1 MANKQYLD
9 SAGVTQMW
17 NAIKARFLD
26 CTITTAQTV
35 AGGVTFSEAIKF
47 AKTIDIGKT
56 TIAAGGNASAV
67 TITLPSKTG
76 TLALAADIPS
86 VEGFAKL
93 TGNNTWTGDNVFSKN
108 VSGLT
113 FTAASG
119 SNATI
124 YGADTITNSGI
135 VLTLPKKAGTVL
147 LNTDINVANGV
158 APLDANKKVPTANLP
173 SYVDDIVDCYATY
186 DVGTT
191 GTLSNIK
198 LYSDAAHKNAIAG
211 EGGKEYIDITEGHPG
226 YEFRWTGTVWA
237 QVGGSPLIIG
247 TITGT
252 AYDGGKGSALETDVA
267 EAKNKIVDIG
277 IDVGNKVDKKTTA
290 GSHLYAHTGSTQ
302 NEVSYGTAA
311 TASNIVQRDSA
322 GQVNLPSTEPGDY
335 QAVSKKWVES
345 QGYGE
350 SDAYV
355 KKTGDTMTGAL
366 NVDVGSRTAIATRA
380 GISVYG
386 TDTTVSDN
394 HLRYE
399 LNIGPGLLT
408 YKVGSNTYMHILQS
422 KNGTIALTSDL
433 SDFAKKSSSNTFT
446 AKENT
451 FVNDAGLGI
460 TVRNSSTK
468 DETQYNVGKISN
480 GAVTLTLPTIGGT
493 IALLSDIP
501 SHADY
506 AKLSGNNTF
515 TGTNVFNQGIFSN
528 GDVITKLFEATDGVK
543 NIWKVGNPNTYIS
556 IVRDANTTD
565 EYFQFQIGN
574 KDGDVLGSLALE
586 GYGASGGVKFSSP
599 GDIYWDNLET
609 GLFQVLNG
617 TEKIFQIS
625 ATDKE
630 VVSNVNIDVPDQTQA
645 GYSPSANQLVS
656 KKYCDNAYGT
666 EAIPESELAKILV

>member
-93 TGNNTWTGDNVFSKN
+93 TGNNNWTGDNTFSKN

-113 FTAASG
+113 FTATSG
-119 SNATI
+119 SNTTI

-147 LNTDINVANGV
+147 LNTDVNVANGV

-173 SYVDDIVDCYATY
+173 SYVDDILDCYATY

-198 LYSDAAHKNAIAG
+198 LYSDATHKNAITG

-252 AYDGGKGSALETDVA
+252 AYDGGKGTALETKTSTL
-267 EAKNKIVDIG
+267 ETNLGK
-277 IDVGNKVDKKTTA
+277 KVDKLSTA
-290 GSHLYAHTGSTQ
+290 GAHLYAHTAGTQ

-311 TASNIVQRDSA
+311 TANNIVQRDSA
-322 GQVNLPSTEPGDY
+322 GQVNLPTTEPGDN

-355 KKTGDTMTGAL
+355 KKIGDTMTGAL
-366 NVDVGSRTAIATRA
+366 NVNIGEHTAVPTKV
-380 GISVYG
+380 GISIYG
-386 TDTTVSDN
+386 TDTTMSSN
-394 HLRYE
+394 HLHYA
-399 LNIGPGLLT
+399 LDIGPGLLT
-408 YKVGSNTYMHILQS
+408 YRVGSNTYTQSLQN
-422 KNGTIALTSDL
+422 KTGAL
-433 SDFAKKSSSNTFT
+433 
-446 AKENT
+446 
-451 FVNDAGLGI
+451 
-460 TVRNSSTK
+460 
-468 DETQYNVGKISN
+468 
-480 GAVTLTLPTIGGT
+480 
-493 IALLSDIP
+493 ALLTDIP
-501 SHADY
+501 SLDNY
-506 AKLSGNNTF
+506 AKLDAENRFGKKNRFIGGATITVEGIDNTLEI
-515 TGTNVFNQGIFSN
+515 GTN
-528 GDVITKLFEATDGVK
+528 
-543 NIWKVGNPNTYIS
+543 YIS
-556 IVRDANTTD
+556 R
-565 EYFQFQIGN
+565 
-574 KDGDVLGSLALE
+574 
-586 GYGASGGVKFSSP
+586 
-599 GDIYWDNLET
+599 
-609 GLFQVLNG
+609 NG
-617 TEKIFQIS
+617 TKYLFDKAGGGSYSI
-625 ATDKE
+625 ATIED
-630 VVSNVNIDVPDQTQA
+630 I
-645 GYSPSANQLVS
+645 
-656 KKYCDNAYGT
+656 NALDT
-666 EAIPESELAKILV
+666 TSAIPSTELAKLLV

>member
-35 AGGVTFSEAIKF
+35 VGGVTFSEAIKF

-93 TGNNTWTGDNVFSKN
+93 TGNNNWTGDNTFSKN

-113 FTAASG
+113 FTATSG
-119 SNATI
+119 SNTTI

-173 SYVDDIVDCYATY
+173 SYVDDIIDCYATY
-186 DVGTT
+186 NVGTT

-198 LYSDAAHKNAIAG
+198 LYSDSAHKNAITG

-252 AYDGGKGSALETDVA
+252 AYDGGKGTALETKTSTL
-267 EAKNKIVDIG
+267 ETNLGK
-277 IDVGNKVDKKTTA
+277 KVDKLSTA
-290 GSHLYAHTGSTQ
+290 GAHLYAHTAGTQ

-311 TASNIVQRDSA
+311 TANNIVQRDSA
-322 GQVNLPSTEPGDY
+322 GQVNLPTTEPGDN

-355 KKTGDTMTGAL
+355 KKIGDTMTGAL
-366 NVDVGSRTAIATRA
+366 NVNVGEHTAVPTKV
-380 GISVYG
+380 GISIYG
-386 TDTTVSDN
+386 TDTTTSGN
-394 HLRYE
+394 HLHYA
-399 LNIGPGLLT
+399 LDIGPGLLT
-408 YKVGSNTYMHILQS
+408 YKVGSNTYTQS
-422 KNGTIALTSDL
+422 LRGKSGTL
-433 SDFAKKSSSNTFT
+433 
-446 AKENT
+446 
-451 FVNDAGLGI
+451 
-460 TVRNSSTK
+460 
-468 DETQYNVGKISN
+468 
-480 GAVTLTLPTIGGT
+480 
-493 IALLSDIP
+493 ALLTDIP
-501 SHADY
+501 SLANY
-506 AKLSGNNTF
+506 AKLDAENMFTQRNRF
-515 TGTNVFNQGIFSN
+515 TGGAT
-528 GDVITKLFEATDGVK
+528 ITVEGMYDTLEIGA
-543 NIWKVGNPNTYIS
+543 NYIS
-556 IVRDANTTD
+556 RNGTKYLFD
-565 EYFQFQIGN
+565 
-574 KDGDVLGSLALE
+574 K
-586 GYGASGGVKFSSP
+586 SGGGSYSVATIE
-599 GDIYWDNLET
+599 DI
-609 GLFQVLNG
+609 
-617 TEKIFQIS
+617 
-625 ATDKE
+625 
-630 VVSNVNIDVPDQTQA
+630 
-645 GYSPSANQLVS
+645 
-656 KKYCDNAYGT
+656 NALDT
-666 EAIPESELAKILV
+666 TSAIPSTELAKLLV

>member
-1 MANKQYLD
+1 MANKQYLE

-35 AGGVTFSEAIKF
+35 TGGVTFSEAIKF

-93 TGNNTWTGDNVFSKN
+93 TGNNNWTGDNTFSKN

-113 FTAASG
+113 FTATSG
-119 SNATI
+119 SNTTI

-147 LNTDINVANGV
+147 LNTDVNVANGV

-173 SYVDDIVDCYATY
+173 SYVDDILDCYATY
-186 DVGTT
+186 NVGTT

-198 LYSDAAHKNAIAG
+198 LYSDSAHKNAITG

-252 AYDGGKGSALETDVA
+252 AYDGGKGTALETKTSTL
-267 EAKNKIVDIG
+267 ETNLGK
-277 IDVGNKVDKKTTA
+277 KVDKLSTA
-290 GSHLYAHTGSTQ
+290 GAHLYAHTAGTQ

-311 TASNIVQRDSA
+311 TANNIVQRDSA
-322 GQVNLPSTEPGDY
+322 GQVNLPTTEPGDN

-355 KKTGDTMTGAL
+355 KKTGDTMTGTL
-366 NVDVGSRTAIATRA
+366 NINVGEHTAVPTKV
-380 GISVYG
+380 GISIYG
-386 TDTTVSDN
+386 TDTTTSNN
-394 HLRYE
+394 HLQYK
-399 LNIGPGLLT
+399 LDIGPGAFT
-408 YKVGSNTYMHILQS
+408 YKVGSNTYTQSLQG
-422 KNGTIALTSDL
+422 KNGTL
-433 SDFAKKSSSNTFT
+433 
-446 AKENT
+446 
-451 FVNDAGLGI
+451 
-460 TVRNSSTK
+460 
-468 DETQYNVGKISN
+468 
-480 GAVTLTLPTIGGT
+480 
-493 IALLSDIP
+493 ALLTDIP
-501 SHADY
+501 SLTNY
-506 AKLSGNNTF
+506 AKLDAENMFMQKNRF
-515 TGTNVFNQGIFSN
+515 TGGATITVEGMYDTLEIGSN
-528 GDVITKLFEATDGVK
+528 
-543 NIWKVGNPNTYIS
+543 YIS
-556 IVRDANTTD
+556 R
-565 EYFQFQIGN
+565 
-574 KDGDVLGSLALE
+574 
-586 GYGASGGVKFSSP
+586 
-599 GDIYWDNLET
+599 
-609 GLFQVLNG
+609 NG
-617 TEKIFQIS
+617 TKYLFDKAGGGSYSI
-625 ATDKE
+625 ATIED
-630 VVSNVNIDVPDQTQA
+630 I
-645 GYSPSANQLVS
+645 
-656 KKYCDNAYGT
+656 NALDT
-666 EAIPESELAKILV
+666 TSAIPSTELAKLLV

>member
-76 TLALAADIPS
+76 TLALTTDIPS

-93 TGNNTWTGDNVFSKN
+93 TGNNTWTGDNVFRKD

-119 SNATI
+119 SNTTI
-124 YGADTITNSGI
+124 YGANTITNSGI

-191 GTLSNIK
+191 GTLGNIK
-198 LYSDAAHKNAIAG
+198 LYSDAAHKNAITG

-252 AYDGGKGSALETDVA
+252 AYDGGKGTALETDVA
-267 EAKNKIVDIG
+267 EAKSKIANMAIDI
-277 IDVGNKVDKKTTA
+277 GNKVDKKTTN
-290 GSHLYAHTGSTQ
+290 GSHLYAHAGSTQ

-311 TASNIVQRDSA
+311 TANNIVQRDSA
-322 GQVNLPSTEPGDY
+322 GQVNLPTTEPGDN

-345 QGYGE
+345 QGYGK

-355 KKTGDTMTGAL
+355 KKTGDTMTGTL
-366 NVDVGSRTAIATRA
+366 NVNVGEHTAIPTKV
-380 GISVYG
+380 GISIYG
-386 TDTTVSDN
+386 IDTTTSSN
-394 HLRYE
+394 HLQYK
-399 LNIGPGLLT
+399 LNIGPGAFT
-408 YKVGSNTYMHILQS
+408 YNIGSNTYTQSLQS
-422 KNGTIALTSDL
+422 KTGTL
-433 SDFAKKSSSNTFT
+433 
-446 AKENT
+446 
-451 FVNDAGLGI
+451 
-460 TVRNSSTK
+460 
-468 DETQYNVGKISN
+468 
-480 GAVTLTLPTIGGT
+480 
-493 IALLSDIP
+493 ALLSDIP
-501 SHADY
+501 SLTNY
-506 AKLSGNNTF
+506 AKLDAENNF
-515 TGTNVFNQGIFSN
+515 TKKNHFIGGATISVEGMYDTLEIGTN
-528 GDVITKLFEATDGVK
+528 
-543 NIWKVGNPNTYIS
+543 YIS
-556 IVRDANTTD
+556 R
-565 EYFQFQIGN
+565 
-574 KDGDVLGSLALE
+574 
-586 GYGASGGVKFSSP
+586 
-599 GDIYWDNLET
+599 
-609 GLFQVLNG
+609 NG
-617 TEKIFQIS
+617 TKYLFDKTGGGS
-625 ATDKE
+625 YSVATIED
-630 VVSNVNIDVPDQTQA
+630 I
-645 GYSPSANQLVS
+645 
-656 KKYCDNAYGT
+656 NALDT
-666 EAIPESELAKILV
+666 TSAIPPTELAKLLV

>member
-35 AGGVTFSEAIKF
+35 VGGVTFSEAIKF

-93 TGNNTWTGDNVFSKN
+93 TGNNNWTGDNTFSKN

-113 FTAASG
+113 FTATSG
-119 SNATI
+119 SNTTI

-173 SYVDDIVDCYATY
+173 SYVDDIIDCYATY
-186 DVGTT
+186 NVGTT

-198 LYSDAAHKNAIAG
+198 LYSDSAHKNAITG

-252 AYDGGKGSALETDVA
+252 AYDGGKGTALETKTSTL
-267 EAKNKIVDIG
+267 ETNLGK
-277 IDVGNKVDKKTTA
+277 KVDKLSTA
-290 GSHLYAHTGSTQ
+290 GAHLYAHTAGTQ

-311 TASNIVQRDSA
+311 TANNIVQRDSA
-322 GQVNLPSTEPGDY
+322 GQVNLPTTEPGDN

-355 KKTGDTMTGAL
+355 KKIGDTMTGAL
-366 NVDVGSRTAIATRA
+366 NVNVGEHTAVPTKV
-380 GISVYG
+380 GISIYG
-386 TDTTVSDN
+386 TDTTTSGN
-394 HLRYE
+394 HLHYA
-399 LNIGPGLLT
+399 LDIGPGLFT
-408 YKVGSNTYMHILQS
+408 YKVGSNTYTQS
-422 KNGTIALTSDL
+422 LRGKSGTL
-433 SDFAKKSSSNTFT
+433 
-446 AKENT
+446 
-451 FVNDAGLGI
+451 
-460 TVRNSSTK
+460 
-468 DETQYNVGKISN
+468 
-480 GAVTLTLPTIGGT
+480 
-493 IALLSDIP
+493 ALLTDIP
-501 SHADY
+501 SLANY
-506 AKLSGNNTF
+506 AKLDAENMFTQRNRF
-515 TGTNVFNQGIFSN
+515 TGGAT
-528 GDVITKLFEATDGVK
+528 ITVEGMYDTLEIGA
-543 NIWKVGNPNTYIS
+543 NYIS
-556 IVRDANTTD
+556 RNGTKYLFD
-565 EYFQFQIGN
+565 
-574 KDGDVLGSLALE
+574 K
-586 GYGASGGVKFSSP
+586 SGGGSYSVATIE
-599 GDIYWDNLET
+599 DI
-609 GLFQVLNG
+609 
-617 TEKIFQIS
+617 
-625 ATDKE
+625 
-630 VVSNVNIDVPDQTQA
+630 
-645 GYSPSANQLVS
+645 
-656 KKYCDNAYGT
+656 NALDT
-666 EAIPESELAKILV
+666 TSAIPSTELAKLLV

>member
-1 MANKQYLD
+1 MTKQYLD
-9 SAGVTQMW
+9 AAGVTQVW
-17 NAIKARFLD
+17 NAVKTNFLSK
-26 CTITTAQTV
+26 TITASQTV
-35 AGGVTFSEAIKF
+35 KGPLVFSETVTFSKGPV
-47 AKTIDIGKT
+47 IGKT
-56 TIAAGGNASAV
+56 AIASGTNSAAITV
-67 TITLPSKTG
+67 TLPSTGG
-76 TLALAADIPS
+76 TLALKTDIPS
-86 VEGFAKL
+86 LVDYPTLSGNNCFS
-93 TGNNTWTGDNVFSKN
+93 GNNTFTGESYSTK
-108 VSGLT
+108 GY
-113 FTAASG
+113 TALNGDGTLQTVYKYG
-119 SNATI
+119 S
-124 YGADTITNSGI
+124 ITNNGSVI
-135 VLTLPKKAGTVL
+135 TLPTKAGTVL
-147 LNTDINVANGV
+147 LSTDKGIANGV
-158 APLDANKKVPTANLP
+158 ASLDGSGKVPTAQLP

-267 EAKNKIVDIG
+267 EAKNKIVDLR
-277 IDVGNKVDKKTTA
+277 IDVDRKLDKKTTT

-322 GQVNLPSTEPGDY
+322 GQVNLPTTEPGDN

-366 NVDVGSRTAIATRA
+366 NVDVGSGTAIATRA
-380 GISVYG
+380 GISIYG
-386 TDTTVSDN
+386 TDTTASGN

-408 YKVGSNTYMHILQS
+408 YKVGSNTYMHILP
-422 KNGTIALTSDL
+422 KKTGTIALTSDL

-480 GAVTLTLPTIGGT
+480 GAVTLTLPTAAGT

-501 SHADY
+501 SLAGY
-506 AKLSGNNTF
+506 AKLNAENMFTRKNRF
-515 TGTNVFNQGIFSN
+515 TGG
-528 GDVITKLFEATDGVK
+528 ATIIVEGMD
-543 NIWKVGNPNTYIS
+543 NTLEIGMNYI
-556 IVRDANTTD
+556 RR
-565 EYFQFQIGN
+565 
-574 KDGDVLGSLALE
+574 
-586 GYGASGGVKFSSP
+586 
-599 GDIYWDNLET
+599 
-609 GLFQVLNG
+609 NG
-617 TEKIFQIS
+617 TKYLFDKTEGGS
-625 ATDKE
+625 YSVATIED
-630 VVSNVNIDVPDQTQA
+630 I
-645 GYSPSANQLVS
+645 
-656 KKYCDNAYGT
+656 NALDT
-666 EAIPESELAKILV
+666 TSAIPPTELAKLLV

>member
-35 AGGVTFSEAIKF
+35 TGGVTFSEAIKF

-93 TGNNTWTGDNVFSKN
+93 TGNNNWTGDNTFSKN

-113 FTAASG
+113 FTATSG
-119 SNATI
+119 SNTTI

-147 LNTDINVANGV
+147 LNTDVNVANGV

-186 DVGTT
+186 NVGTT

-198 LYSDAAHKNAIAG
+198 LYSDSAHKNAIAG

-252 AYDGGKGSALETDVA
+252 AYDGGKGTALETKTSTL
-267 EAKNKIVDIG
+267 ETNLGK
-277 IDVGNKVDKKTTA
+277 KVDKLSTA
-290 GSHLYAHTGSTQ
+290 GAHLYAHTAGTQ

-311 TASNIVQRDSA
+311 TANNIVQRDSA
-322 GQVNLPSTEPGDY
+322 GQVNLPTTEPGDN

-355 KKTGDTMTGAL
+355 KKIGDTMTGPL
-366 NVDVGSRTAIATRA
+366 NINVGEHTAVPTRV
-380 GISVYG
+380 GISIYG
-386 TDTTVSDN
+386 TDTTTSGN
-394 HLRYE
+394 HLYYG
-399 LNIGPGLLT
+399 LDIGPGLLT
-408 YKVGSNTYMHILQS
+408 YKVRSNTYTQSLQGKS
-422 KNGTIALTSDL
+422 GTL
-433 SDFAKKSSSNTFT
+433 
-446 AKENT
+446 
-451 FVNDAGLGI
+451 
-460 TVRNSSTK
+460 
-468 DETQYNVGKISN
+468 
-480 GAVTLTLPTIGGT
+480 
-493 IALLSDIP
+493 ALLTDIP
-501 SHADY
+501 SLTNY
-506 AKLSGNNTF
+506 AKLDAENMFTKKNRF
-515 TGTNVFNQGIFSN
+515 TGGATISVEGI
-528 GDVITKLFEATDGVK
+528 D
-543 NIWKVGNPNTYIS
+543 NTLEIGMNYIS
-556 IVRDANTTD
+556 R
-565 EYFQFQIGN
+565 
-574 KDGDVLGSLALE
+574 
-586 GYGASGGVKFSSP
+586 
-599 GDIYWDNLET
+599 
-609 GLFQVLNG
+609 NG
-617 TEKIFQIS
+617 TKYLFDKAGGGSYSI
-625 ATDKE
+625 ATIED
-630 VVSNVNIDVPDQTQA
+630 I
-645 GYSPSANQLVS
+645 
-656 KKYCDNAYGT
+656 NALDT
-666 EAIPESELAKILV
+666 TSAIPSTELAKLLV

>member
-56 TIAAGGNASAV
+56 TIAAGGNASAI

-173 SYVDDIVDCYATY
+173 SYVDDIIDCYATY

-198 LYSDAAHKNAIAG
+198 LYSDAAHKNAITG

-322 GQVNLPSTEPGDY
+322 GQVNLPTTEPGDN

-366 NVDVGSRTAIATRA
+366 SINVGNGSAIATRA

-386 TDTTVSDN
+386 TDTTISSSPSRN
-394 HLRYE
+394 E
-399 LNIGPGLLT
+399 LDIGPGVLI
-408 YKVGSNTYMHILQS
+408 YRVGSNAYTHILQS
-422 KNGTIALTSDL
+422 KNGTIAL
-433 SDFAKKSSSNTFT
+433 
-446 AKENT
+446 
-451 FVNDAGLGI
+451 
-460 TVRNSSTK
+460 
-468 DETQYNVGKISN
+468 
-480 GAVTLTLPTIGGT
+480 
-493 IALLSDIP
+493 LSDIP
-501 SHADY
+501 SLAGY
-506 AKLSGNNTF
+506 AKLNAENMFTRKNRF
-515 TGTNVFNQGIFSN
+515 TGGAT
-528 GDVITKLFEATDGVK
+528 ITVEGMD
-543 NIWKVGNPNTYIS
+543 NTLEIGMNYI
-556 IVRDANTTD
+556 RR
-565 EYFQFQIGN
+565 
-574 KDGDVLGSLALE
+574 
-586 GYGASGGVKFSSP
+586 
-599 GDIYWDNLET
+599 
-609 GLFQVLNG
+609 NG
-617 TEKIFQIS
+617 TKYLFDKTEGGS
-625 ATDKE
+625 YSVATIED
-630 VVSNVNIDVPDQTQA
+630 I
-645 GYSPSANQLVS
+645 
-656 KKYCDNAYGT
+656 NALDT
-666 EAIPESELAKILV
+666 TSAIPPTELAKLLV

>member
-1 MANKQYLD
+1 MTKQYLD
-9 SAGVTQMW
+9 AAGVTQVW
-17 NAIKARFLD
+17 NAVKTNFLSK
-26 CTITTAQTV
+26 TITASQTV
-35 AGGVTFSEAIKF
+35 KGPLVFSETVTFSKGPV
-47 AKTIDIGKT
+47 IGKT
-56 TIAAGGNASAV
+56 AIASGTNSAAITV
-67 TITLPSKTG
+67 TLPSTGG
-76 TLALAADIPS
+76 TLALKTDIPS
-86 VEGFAKL
+86 LVDYPTLSGNNCFS
-93 TGNNTWTGDNVFSKN
+93 GNNTFTGESYSTK
-108 VSGLT
+108 GY
-113 FTAASG
+113 TALNGDGTLQTVYKYG
-119 SNATI
+119 S
-124 YGADTITNSGI
+124 ITNNGSVI
-135 VLTLPKKAGTVL
+135 TLPTKAGTVL
-147 LNTDINVANGV
+147 LSTDKGIANGV
-158 APLDANKKVPTANLP
+158 ASLDGSGKVPTAQLP

-267 EAKNKIVDIG
+267 EAKNKIVDLR
-277 IDVGNKVDKKTTA
+277 IDVDRKLDKKTTT

-322 GQVNLPSTEPGDY
+322 GQVNLPTTEPGDN

-366 NVDVGSRTAIATRA
+366 NVDVGSGTAIATRA

-386 TDTTVSDN
+386 TDTTASGN

-408 YKVGSNTYMHILQS
+408 YKVGSNTYMHILP
-422 KNGTIALTSDL
+422 KKTGTIALTSDL

-480 GAVTLTLPTIGGT
+480 GAVTLTLPTAAGT

-501 SHADY
+501 SLAGY
-506 AKLSGNNTF
+506 AKLNAENMFTRKNRF
-515 TGTNVFNQGIFSN
+515 TGG
-528 GDVITKLFEATDGVK
+528 ATIIVEGMD
-543 NIWKVGNPNTYIS
+543 NTLEIGMNYI
-556 IVRDANTTD
+556 RR
-565 EYFQFQIGN
+565 
-574 KDGDVLGSLALE
+574 
-586 GYGASGGVKFSSP
+586 
-599 GDIYWDNLET
+599 
-609 GLFQVLNG
+609 NG
-617 TEKIFQIS
+617 TKYLFDKTEGGS
-625 ATDKE
+625 YSVATIED
-630 VVSNVNIDVPDQTQA
+630 I
-645 GYSPSANQLVS
+645 
-656 KKYCDNAYGT
+656 NALDT
-666 EAIPESELAKILV
+666 TSAIPPTELAKLLV

>member
-198 LYSDAAHKNAIAG
+198 LYSDAAHKNAITG
-211 EGGKEYIDITEGHPG
+211 ESGKEYIDITEGHPG

-277 IDVGNKVDKKTTA
+277 IDVGNKLDKKTTA

-322 GQVNLPSTEPGDY
+322 GQVNLPTAEPGDN

-355 KKTGDTMTGAL
+355 KKTGDTMTGVL
-366 NVDVGSRTAIATRA
+366 SVNVGSDSPIITTRE

-386 TDTTVSDN
+386 TDTTVSSSPVR
-394 HLRYE
+394 HE
-399 LNIGPGLLT
+399 LDISPGALI
-408 YKVGSNTYMHILQS
+408 YRVGGNTYTQSLQG
-422 KNGTIALTSDL
+422 KTGTIAL
-433 SDFAKKSSSNTFT
+433 
-446 AKENT
+446 
-451 FVNDAGLGI
+451 I
-460 TVRNSSTK
+460 
-468 DETQYNVGKISN
+468 
-480 GAVTLTLPTIGGT
+480 
-493 IALLSDIP
+493 SDIP
-501 SHADY
+501 SLANY
-506 AKLSGNNTF
+506 AKLNAENMFTRKNRF
-515 TGTNVFNQGIFSN
+515 TGGATITVEGMDSTLEIGMNYIRRN
-528 GDVITKLFEATDGVK
+528 GAKYLFDKTGSGSYSVATIEDI
-543 NIWKVGNPNTYIS
+543 NAL
-556 IVRDANTTD
+556 DTT
-565 EYFQFQIGN
+565 
-574 KDGDVLGSLALE
+574 S
-586 GYGASGGVKFSSP
+586 
-599 GDIYWDNLET
+599 
-609 GLFQVLNG
+609 
-617 TEKIFQIS
+617 
-625 ATDKE
+625 
-630 VVSNVNIDVPDQTQA
+630 
-645 GYSPSANQLVS
+645 
-656 KKYCDNAYGT
+656 
-666 EAIPESELAKILV
+666 AIPSTELAKLLV